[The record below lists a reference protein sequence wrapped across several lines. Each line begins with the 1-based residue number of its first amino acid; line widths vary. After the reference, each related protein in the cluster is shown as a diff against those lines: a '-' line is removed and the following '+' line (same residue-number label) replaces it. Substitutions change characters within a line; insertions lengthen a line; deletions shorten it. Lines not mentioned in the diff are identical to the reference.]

1 MADPFDLRRF
11 VDAQDAGGAYGQA
24 LAELRAGRKRTHWMW
39 FVLPQLAG
47 LGSSPMAQRYAISG
61 IAEARAYLAHSE
73 LGPRLSACVAAMN
86 AHEGLSAHAI
96 LGSPDD
102 RKFRSCLTLFA
113 AAADDPAPFEAAL
126 AKHYGGARDPRT
138 LERIASWLKRAF
150 ASGRSAWHNRAF
162 SRAFQNEKTLTLS
175 PPAANAATA
184 DPLASVDTLIEG
196 LGSVGYIASRRIATA
211 LFMSVKLQKPILV
224 EGSAGVGKT
233 ELALSTA
240 TLLGL
245 PLIRMQCY
253 EGLDESKALYEWKYG
268 KQLLYTQILKDRM
281 GEALSDAP
289 DMEAA
294 MDRLHGMGDLFFSE
308 PFLEP
313 RPLMKALREDDGC
326 VLLIDEVDKSDE
338 AFEAF
343 LLEVLSAYQVSVPEL
358 GVLKAKT
365 PPLVFLTS
373 NNVRDLGDA
382 LKRRCLHLHIPLPEA
397 ALEEKIV
404 ASRVPGIEARLTR
417 ELVAF
422 VQSLR
427 TMDLRKAPSISE
439 TVDWARALILLH
451 ADSLSAEVVRDTL
464 NVILKFEQ
472 DIAAVEPQVVELL
485 HKR

>member
-1 MADPFDLRRF
+1 LTVSTPA
-11 VDAQDAGGAYGQA
+11 
-24 LAELRAGRKRTHWMW
+24 
-39 FVLPQLAG
+39 
-47 LGSSPMAQRYAISG
+47 
-61 IAEARAYLAHSE
+61 AR
-73 LGPRLSACVAAMN
+73 
-86 AHEGLSAHAI
+86 
-96 LGSPDD
+96 
-102 RKFRSCLTLFA
+102 
-113 AAADDPAPFEAAL
+113 
-126 AKHYGGARDPRT
+126 
-138 LERIASWLKRAF
+138 
-150 ASGRSAWHNRAF
+150 
-162 SRAFQNEKTLTLS
+162 
-175 PPAANAATA
+175 PAANA
-184 DPLASVDTLIEG
+184 DPLSSVDALIAG
-196 LGSVGYIASRRIATA
+196 LAGVGYIASRRIATA
-211 LFMSVKLQKPILV
+211 LYMAVNLQKPILV

-240 TLLGL
+240 ALLGQ

-281 GEALSDAP
+281 GESLADAP
-289 DMEAA
+289 TMDAA

-313 RPLMKALREDDGC
+313 RPLMQALRQDDGC
-326 VLLIDEVDKSDE
+326 ILLIDEIDKSDE

-358 GVLKAKT
+358 GVIKAKT

-382 LKRRCLHLHIPLPEA
+382 LKRRCLHLHIPLPEP
-397 ALEEKIV
+397 ALEERIV
-404 ASRVPGIEARLTR
+404 QTRVPGIEATLTHA
-417 ELVAF
+417 LVAF

-427 TMDLRKAPSISE
+427 TLDLRKAPSISE

-451 ADSLSAEVVRDTL
+451 ADGLDAAMVRDTL

-472 DIAAVEPQVVELL
+472 DIAAVEPQIVELL